1 MMITKLFGIPNREM
15 ARWRGG
21 NAKGHAN
28 WWSSRKHGSTSS
40 RKRGISI
47 QETSCHCKRLG
58 GHNQKVDV
66 LAWRVESEQI
76 PISLKWQQTSGTAEQ
91 KVPFEILC
99 LAHGVHKSRGRF
111 NKAYLVLGGSGWTLR
126 EFYVSGQIRK
136 YLKDCEVVEIVSLET
151 FVATANQSEL

>member
-1 MMITKLFGIPNREM
+1 MSINGLMKTERPMPRDTRTGGVLEGMILPALDN
-15 ARWRGG
+15 GG
-21 NAKGHAN
+21 Y
-28 WWSSRKHGSTSS
+28 RY
-40 RKRGISI
+40 KRQVVIG
-47 QETSCHCKRLG
+47 KRLG
-58 GHNQKVDV
+58 GHDHKVDV
-66 LAWRVESEQI
+66 LVSGESDVEI

-99 LAHGVHKSRGRF
+99 LADAVHKSRGRF

-126 EFYVSGQIRK
+126 EFYVSGQIRE

>member
-15 ARWRGG
+15 ARWRGE

-40 RKRGISI
+40 RKREYQYKNQVVTG
-47 QETSCHCKRLG
+47 KRLG

-66 LAWRVESEQI
+66 LAWRAQSEQI

-99 LAHGVHKSRGRF
+99 LADAVHKSRGRF

-126 EFYVSGQIRK
+126 EFYVSGQIRE

>member
-1 MMITKLFGIPNREM
+1 MPRDTRTGGVLENMVLPALE
-15 ARWRGG
+15 RGG
-21 NAKGHAN
+21 YQYKKQVVIG
-28 WWSSRKHGSTSS
+28 
-40 RKRGISI
+40 
-47 QETSCHCKRLG
+47 KRLG

-99 LAHGVHKSRGRF
+99 LADAVHKSHGRF

-126 EFYVSGQIRK
+126 EFYVSGQIRE